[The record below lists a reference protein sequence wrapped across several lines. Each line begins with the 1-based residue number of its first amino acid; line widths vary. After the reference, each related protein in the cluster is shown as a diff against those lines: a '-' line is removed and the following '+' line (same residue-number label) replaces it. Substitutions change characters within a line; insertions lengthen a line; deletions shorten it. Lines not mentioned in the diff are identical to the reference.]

1 MKKRIKKIRNLTI
14 GILAILILGNSFRLI
29 KGNKEALKVVNN
41 HQNSN
46 NHEENI
52 VAHRGFSG
60 IYPDNSYLA
69 ISKALELPCVDMIE
83 IDVRLTSD
91 KTIVLHHDKIA
102 NIDDLIVSISKV
114 DLTDIED
121 DLAINDFNLYNL
133 GDINTKDSIFLFSRY
148 LSKSKYQ
155 SYLIRLKNIL
165 FLFKDSKTLI
175 IDIKTNK
182 VGYQFIEE
190 LNKLL
195 MDYQGNIY
203 IQSNCYEF
211 LIYMQ
216 EKYSSYKY
224 LFIVNSK
231 NDIKKMSS
239 NFDGF
244 TINYKLLGDIIVDD
258 DKLYFIYTIN
268 SKEKYLNVINNEN
281 YHENMY
287 IITDNPDYICGL
299 HDKLLRK

>member
-14 GILAILILGNSFRLI
+14 GVLTILFLGNSFRLI
-29 KGNKEALKVVNN
+29 KGNKEALKVVSN

-91 KTIVLHHDKIA
+91 KTIVLHHDKNTSI
-102 NIDDLIVSISKV
+102 NDLIVSISKV

-182 VGYQFIEE
+182 VDYQFMEE
-190 LNKLL
+190 LNNLL
-195 MDYQGNIY
+195 IGYQGNIY

-216 EKYSSYKY
+216 EKYPSYKY

-231 NDIKKMSS
+231 NDITKMSS

>member
-14 GILAILILGNSFRLI
+14 GILTILFLGNSFRLI
-29 KGNKEALKVVNN
+29 KGNKEALKVVSN

-91 KTIVLHHDKIA
+91 KSVVLHHDKNTSI
-102 NIDDLIVSISKV
+102 NDLIVSISKV

-133 GDINTKDSIFLFSRY
+133 GDINTEDSIFLFSRY

-182 VGYQFIEE
+182 VDYQFMEE
-190 LNKLL
+190 LNNLL
-195 MDYQGNIY
+195 IGYQGNIY

-216 EKYSSYKY
+216 EKYPSYKY

-231 NDIKKMSS
+231 NDITKMSS

-244 TINYKLLGDIIVDD
+244 TINYKLLDDIIVDD

>member
-14 GILAILILGNSFRLI
+14 GIVTILFLGNSFRLI
-29 KGNKEALKVVNN
+29 KGNKEALKVVSN

-91 KTIVLHHDKIA
+91 KTIVLHHDKNTSI
-102 NIDDLIVSISKV
+102 NDLIVSISKV

-216 EKYSSYKY
+216 EKYPSYKY

-231 NDIKKMSS
+231 NDITKMSS

-244 TINYKLLGDIIVDD
+244 TINYKLLDDIIVDD

>member
-14 GILAILILGNSFRLI
+14 GTLAILILGNSFRLI

-91 KTIVLHHDKIA
+91 KSVVLHHDKNTSI
-102 NIDDLIVSISKV
+102 NDLIVSISKV

-133 GDINTKDSIFLFSRY
+133 GDINTEDSIFLFSRY

-182 VGYQFIEE
+182 VDYQFMEE
-190 LNKLL
+190 LNNLL
-195 MDYQGNIY
+195 IGYQGNIY

-216 EKYSSYKY
+216 EKYPSYKY

-231 NDIKKMSS
+231 NDITKMSS

-244 TINYKLLGDIIVDD
+244 TINYKLLGDIIVDN

>member
-14 GILAILILGNSFRLI
+14 GIATILFLGNSFRLI
-29 KGNKEALKVVNN
+29 KGNKEALKVVSN

-91 KTIVLHHDKIA
+91 KTIVLHHDKNTSI
-102 NIDDLIVSISKV
+102 NDLIVSISKV
-114 DLTDIED
+114 DLTDMED

-133 GDINTKDSIFLFSRY
+133 GDINTEDSIFLFSRY

-182 VGYQFIEE
+182 VDYQFMEE
-190 LNKLL
+190 LNNLL
-195 MDYQGNIY
+195 IGYQGNIY

-216 EKYSSYKY
+216 EKYPSYKY

-231 NDIKKMSS
+231 NDITKMSS

-268 SKEKYLNVINNEN
+268 SKEKYLNIINNEN

>member
-14 GILAILILGNSFRLI
+14 GVLTILFLGNSFRLI
-29 KGNKEALKVVNN
+29 KGNKEALKVVSN

-91 KTIVLHHDKIA
+91 KTIVLHHDKNTSI
-102 NIDDLIVSISKV
+102 NDLIVSISKV

-133 GDINTKDSIFLFSRY
+133 GDINTEDSIFLFSRY

-182 VGYQFIEE
+182 VDYQFMEE
-190 LNKLL
+190 LNNLL
-195 MDYQGNIY
+195 IDYQGNIY

-216 EKYSSYKY
+216 EKYPSYKY

-231 NDIKKMSS
+231 NDITKMSS

>member
-14 GILAILILGNSFRLI
+14 GIVTILFLGNSFRLI
-29 KGNKEALKVVNN
+29 KGNKEALKVVSN

-91 KTIVLHHDKIA
+91 KTIVLHHDKNTSI
-102 NIDDLIVSISKV
+102 NDLIVSISKV

-182 VGYQFIEE
+182 VDYQFIEE

-216 EKYSSYKY
+216 EKYPSYKY

-231 NDIKKMSS
+231 NDITKMSS

-244 TINYKLLGDIIVDD
+244 TINYKLLDDIIVDD

>member
-1 MKKRIKKIRNLTI
+1 
-14 GILAILILGNSFRLI
+14 
-29 KGNKEALKVVNN
+29 
-41 HQNSN
+41 
-46 NHEENI
+46 
-52 VAHRGFSG
+52 
-60 IYPDNSYLA
+60 
-69 ISKALELPCVDMIE
+69 MIE

-91 KTIVLHHDKIA
+91 KTIVLHHDKIT
-102 NIDDLIVSISKV
+102 NVDDLIVSISTV

-121 DLAINDFNLYNL
+121 DLTINDFNLYNL
-133 GDINTKDSIFLFSRY
+133 SDINTEDSIFLFSRY

-182 VGYQFIEE
+182 ADYQFMEE

-195 MDYQGNIY
+195 IDYQGNVY
-203 IQSNCYEF
+203 LQSSCYEF
-211 LIYMQ
+211 LINMQ
-216 EKYSSYKY
+216 IKYPNYKY

-244 TINYKLLGDIIVDD
+244 TINYKLLDDIIVKE
-258 DKLYFIYTIN
+258 DKSYFIYTIN
-268 SKEKYLNVINNEN
+268 SKAKYLNVINSQN
-281 YHENMY
+281 YHDNMY

-299 HDKLLRK
+299 HDKILRK

>member
-14 GILAILILGNSFRLI
+14 GVLTILFLGNSFRLI
-29 KGNKEALKVVNN
+29 KGNKEALKVVSN

-91 KTIVLHHDKIA
+91 KTIVLHHDKNTSI
-102 NIDDLIVSISKV
+102 NDLIVSISKV

-133 GDINTKDSIFLFSRY
+133 GDINTEDSIFLFSRY

-182 VGYQFIEE
+182 VDYQFIEE

-195 MDYQGNIY
+195 IGYQGNIY

-216 EKYSSYKY
+216 EKYPSYKY

-231 NDIKKMSS
+231 NDITKMSS

-244 TINYKLLGDIIVDD
+244 TINYKLLDDIIVDD

>member
-14 GILAILILGNSFRLI
+14 GVLTILFLGNSFRLI
-29 KGNKEALKVVNN
+29 KGNKEALKVVSN

-91 KTIVLHHDKIA
+91 KTIVLHHDKNTSI
-102 NIDDLIVSISKV
+102 NDLIVSISKV

-182 VGYQFIEE
+182 VDYQFIEE

-216 EKYSSYKY
+216 EKYPSYKY

-231 NDIKKMSS
+231 NDITKMSS

>member
-14 GILAILILGNSFRLI
+14 GILTILFLGNSFRLI
-29 KGNKEALKVVNN
+29 KGNKEALKVVSN

-91 KTIVLHHDKIA
+91 KTIVLHHDKNTSI
-102 NIDDLIVSISKV
+102 NDLIVSISKV

-182 VGYQFIEE
+182 VDYQFIEE
-190 LNKLL
+190 LNNLL
-195 MDYQGNIY
+195 IGYQGNIY

-216 EKYSSYKY
+216 EKYPSYKY

-231 NDIKKMSS
+231 NDITKMSS

-244 TINYKLLGDIIVDD
+244 TINYKLLGDIIVDN

>member
-14 GILAILILGNSFRLI
+14 GIATILFLGNSFRLI
-29 KGNKEALKVVNN
+29 KGNKEALKVVSN

-91 KTIVLHHDKIA
+91 KTIVLHHDKNTSI
-102 NIDDLIVSISKV
+102 NDLIVSISKV

-133 GDINTKDSIFLFSRY
+133 GDINTEDSIFLFSRY

-165 FLFKDSKTLI
+165 FLFKDSKALI

-182 VGYQFIEE
+182 VDYQFIEE

-231 NDIKKMSS
+231 NDITKMSS

>member
-14 GILAILILGNSFRLI
+14 GVLTILFLGNSFRLI
-29 KGNKEALKVVNN
+29 KGNKEALKVVSN

-52 VAHRGFSG
+52 VSHRGFSG

-91 KTIVLHHDKIA
+91 KTIVLHHDKNTSI
-102 NIDDLIVSISKV
+102 NDLIVSISKV

-182 VGYQFIEE
+182 VDYQFMEE
-190 LNKLL
+190 LNNLL
-195 MDYQGNIY
+195 IGYQGNIY

-216 EKYSSYKY
+216 EKYPSYKY

-231 NDIKKMSS
+231 NDITKMSS

>member
-14 GILAILILGNSFRLI
+14 GVLTILFLGNSFRLI
-29 KGNKEALKVVNN
+29 KGNKEALKVVSN

-91 KTIVLHHDKIA
+91 KTIVLHHDKNTSI
-102 NIDDLIVSISKV
+102 NDLIVSISKV

-133 GDINTKDSIFLFSRY
+133 GDINTEDSIFLFSRY

-165 FLFKDSKTLI
+165 FLFKDSKALI

-182 VGYQFIEE
+182 VDYQFMEE
-190 LNKLL
+190 LNNLL
-195 MDYQGNIY
+195 IDYQGNIY

-216 EKYSSYKY
+216 EKYPSYKY

-231 NDIKKMSS
+231 NDITKMSS

>member
-14 GILAILILGNSFRLI
+14 GILTILFLGNSFRLI
-29 KGNKEALKVVNN
+29 KGNKEALKVVSN

-91 KTIVLHHDKIA
+91 KSVVLHHDKNT
-102 NIDDLIVSISKV
+102 NINDLIVSISKV

-133 GDINTKDSIFLFSRY
+133 GDINTEDSIFLFSRY

-182 VGYQFIEE
+182 VDYQFMEE
-190 LNKLL
+190 LNNLL
-195 MDYQGNIY
+195 IGYQGNIY

-216 EKYSSYKY
+216 EKYPSYKY

-231 NDIKKMSS
+231 NDITKMSS

-244 TINYKLLGDIIVDD
+244 TINYKLLDDIIVDD

>member
-14 GILAILILGNSFRLI
+14 GIATILFLGNSFRLI
-29 KGNKEALKVVNN
+29 KGNKEALKVVSN

-91 KTIVLHHDKIA
+91 KTIVLHHDKNTSI
-102 NIDDLIVSISKV
+102 NDLIVSISKV

-133 GDINTKDSIFLFSRY
+133 GDINTEDSIFLFSRY

-182 VGYQFIEE
+182 VDYQFIEE

-195 MDYQGNIY
+195 IDYQGNIY

>member
-14 GILAILILGNSFRLI
+14 GVLTILFLGNSFRLI
-29 KGNKEALKVVNN
+29 KGNKEALKVVSN

-91 KTIVLHHDKIA
+91 KTIVLHHDKNTSI
-102 NIDDLIVSISKV
+102 NDLIVSISKV
-114 DLTDIED
+114 DLTDMED

-133 GDINTKDSIFLFSRY
+133 GDINTEDSIFLFSRY

-155 SYLIRLKNIL
+155 SYLIRLKNI
-165 FLFKDSKTLI
+165 
-175 IDIKTNK
+175 KTNK
-182 VGYQFIEE
+182 VDYQFMEE
-190 LNKLL
+190 LNNLL
-195 MDYQGNIY
+195 IGYQGNIY

-216 EKYSSYKY
+216 EKYPSYKY

-231 NDIKKMSS
+231 NDITKMSS

>member
-14 GILAILILGNSFRLI
+14 GIVTILFLGNSFRLI
-29 KGNKEALKVVNN
+29 KGNKEALKVVSN
-41 HQNSN
+41 HKISN

-91 KTIVLHHDKIA
+91 KTIVLHHDKNTSI
-102 NIDDLIVSISKV
+102 NDLIVSISKV

-182 VGYQFIEE
+182 VDYQFMEE
-190 LNKLL
+190 LNNLL
-195 MDYQGNIY
+195 IGYQGNIY

-216 EKYSSYKY
+216 EKYPSYKY

-231 NDIKKMSS
+231 NDITKMSS

-268 SKEKYLNVINNEN
+268 SKEKYLNIINNEN

>member
-14 GILAILILGNSFRLI
+14 GVLTILFLGNSFRLV
-29 KGNKEALKVVNN
+29 KGNKEALKVVSN

-91 KTIVLHHDKIA
+91 KTIVLHHDKNTSI
-102 NIDDLIVSISKV
+102 NDLIVSISKV

-133 GDINTKDSIFLFSRY
+133 GDINTEDSIFLFSRY

-182 VGYQFIEE
+182 VDYQFIEE

-216 EKYSSYKY
+216 EKYPSYKY

-231 NDIKKMSS
+231 NDITKMSS

-244 TINYKLLGDIIVDD
+244 TINYKLLDDIIVDD

-268 SKEKYLNVINNEN
+268 SKEKYLNVINSEN

>member
-14 GILAILILGNSFRLI
+14 GIVTILFLGNSFRLI
-29 KGNKEALKVVNN
+29 KGNKEALKVVSN

-91 KTIVLHHDKIA
+91 KTIVLHHDKNTSI
-102 NIDDLIVSISKV
+102 NDLIVSISKV
-114 DLTDIED
+114 DLTDMED

-133 GDINTKDSIFLFSRY
+133 GDINTEDSIFLFSRY

-182 VGYQFIEE
+182 VDYQFMEE
-190 LNKLL
+190 LNNLL
-195 MDYQGNIY
+195 IGYQGNIY

-216 EKYSSYKY
+216 EKYPSYKY

-231 NDIKKMSS
+231 NDITKMSS

-244 TINYKLLGDIIVDD
+244 TINYKLLDDIIVDD

>member
-14 GILAILILGNSFRLI
+14 GIATILFLGNSFRLI
-29 KGNKEALKVVNN
+29 KGNKEALKVVSN

-91 KTIVLHHDKIA
+91 KTIVLHHDKNTSI
-102 NIDDLIVSISKV
+102 NDLIVSISKV

-133 GDINTKDSIFLFSRY
+133 GDINTEDSIFLFSRY

-182 VGYQFIEE
+182 VDYQFIEE

-216 EKYSSYKY
+216 EKYPSYKY

-231 NDIKKMSS
+231 NDITKMSS